1 MCRLL
6 GWAARRPM
14 TVADALG
21 RAELAGFTALSRQHA
36 DGWGMAWWPPEVRS
50 IGPPPVE
57 RSTTCAADD
66 PRFAELTTSAATDAG
81 FVHLRW
87 ATPGLPIIAANTHPF
102 VHGSMAFAHNGA
114 IHPIN
119 RTTELVPAG
128 WESQL
133 AGTTDSE
140 RYFLS
145 IVARL
150 SQGETVAQAVAEVVR
165 RIFDDFSP
173 TSLNAM
179 VLTPD
184 TLQVISAHDPSRVPM
199 MGESSGGASSSTE
212 PDTTFYEISYR
223 ADATSVVVASSGFP
237 QPADD
242 GWQRLANMTLLR
254 IDRVTLDTSTAALTG

>member
-50 IGPPPVE
+50 MGPPPVE

-66 PRFAELTTSAATDAG
+66 PRFAELTTCAASDMG

-199 MGESSGGASSSTE
+199 MGESSGGASSSTA

-254 IDRVTLDTSTAALTG
+254 IDRVTLDTSTVALTG